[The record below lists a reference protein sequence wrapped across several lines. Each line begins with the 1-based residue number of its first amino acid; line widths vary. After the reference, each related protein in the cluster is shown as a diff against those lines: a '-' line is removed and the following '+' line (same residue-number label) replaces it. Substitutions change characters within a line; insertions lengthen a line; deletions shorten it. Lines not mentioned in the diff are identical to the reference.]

1 MSITVNNN
9 DNQIDHSGPREA
21 DNNKVQRRLLFV
33 DDDPGIL
40 SGYKF
45 IFENEGFLVELA
57 TDSVTAI
64 ELIMDK
70 KFDMIILDYY
80 LNGEKGFEVA
90 KKILQI
96 DPKIELIFIS
106 GESYAWEELKAKGIP
121 VTGFF
126 VKPLRSEA
134 LLDYVSE
141 ILFGIE

>member
-9 DNQIDHSGPREA
+9 DNHVDYSGPRE
-21 DNNKVQRRLLFV
+21 DINKVQRRLLFV
-33 DDDPGIL
+33 DDDPSIL
-40 SGYKF
+40 DGYKF

-57 TDSVTAI
+57 TDSKTAI
-64 ELIMDK
+64 ERIMEN

-80 LNGEKGFEVA
+80 LNDEKGVEVA
-90 KKILQI
+90 KKIHQI

-106 GESYAWEELKAKGIP
+106 GESYAWEELKAKGVA

-126 VKPLRSEA
+126 VKPLRAEA

-141 ILFGIE
+141 ILLGIE